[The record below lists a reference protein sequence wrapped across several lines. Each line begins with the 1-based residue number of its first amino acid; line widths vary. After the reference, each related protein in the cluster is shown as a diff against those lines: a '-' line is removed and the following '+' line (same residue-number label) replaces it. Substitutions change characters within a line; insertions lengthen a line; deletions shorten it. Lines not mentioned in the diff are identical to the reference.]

1 MPDTLPSAEE
11 TLEATQN
18 TETSEAS
25 SEQPHAAP
33 ALSDDTTVKMDIG
46 GEEQNVSLKD
56 LRSGFMRQ
64 QDYTQKTQATAED
77 RRSLEAAAQQLQQRE
92 TALTDLLADP
102 QKLMQLV
109 AARGGQQQQEAPLAD
124 TDVPTVGTLKK
135 LLGESQNQVRQEQ
148 QAVQQQMQQQQVVQQ
163 METTA
168 NDAFG
173 EVFYNIPDL
182 KAIPFVGD
190 TLKKMALEDNPKTL
204 EEMRSSIVS
213 AGKKLSKQL
222 NMKPTKAAK
231 PQAVSQ
237 LQSGIE
243 PPGGSVAPP
252 PPDKTYGKGRSIDW
266 GDIDKD
272 AMAWVEQQIQGGK
285 S

>member
-1 MPDTLPSAEE
+1 M
-11 TLEATQN
+11 EA
-18 TETSEAS
+18 
-25 SEQPHAAP
+25 
-33 ALSDDTTVKMDIG
+33 
-46 GEEQNVSLKD
+46 
-56 LRSGFMRQ
+56 
-64 QDYTQKTQATAED
+64 
-77 RRSLEAAAQQLQQRE
+77 
-92 TALTDLLADP
+92 
-102 QKLMQLV
+102 
-109 AARGGQQQQEAPLAD
+109 
-124 TDVPTVGTLKK
+124 
-135 LLGESQNQVRQEQ
+135 
-148 QAVQQQMQQQQVVQQ
+148 
-163 METTA
+163 TA

-182 KAIPFVGD
+182 KAVPFVGD
-190 TLKKMALEDNPKTL
+190 TLKKMALESNPKTL
-204 EEMRSSIVS
+204 DDMRSSIVS
-213 AGKKLSKQL
+213 AGKTLAKQL
-222 NMKPTKAAK
+222 NMKPPKAAK

>member
-11 TLEATQN
+11 TLEATQE
-18 TETSEAS
+18 TETSES
-25 SEQPHAAP
+25 QPQAAP
-33 ALSDDTTVKMDIG
+33 ALSDDTTITMDIG
-46 GEEQNVSLKD
+46 GEEQEVSLKD

-109 AARGGQQQQEAPLAD
+109 AARGGQQQQEVPLAD

-163 METTA
+163 MEATA

-182 KAIPFVGD
+182 KAVPFVGD

-204 EEMRSSIVS
+204 EEMRSAIVS
-213 AGKKLSKQL
+213 AGKKLSTQL
-222 NMKPTKAAK
+222 NMKPPKVAK
-231 PQAVSQ
+231 PQAAAQ

-243 PPGGSVAPP
+243 PPGGSAAPP

-272 AMAWVEQQIQGGK
+272 AMAWGEQQIQGGK